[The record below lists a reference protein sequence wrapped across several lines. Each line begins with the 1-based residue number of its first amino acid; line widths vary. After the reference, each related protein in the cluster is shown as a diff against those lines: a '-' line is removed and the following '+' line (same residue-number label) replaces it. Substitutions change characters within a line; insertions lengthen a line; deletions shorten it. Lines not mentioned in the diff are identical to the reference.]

1 MHIFTK
7 AVTRVLIPGLILGL
21 SSLDVKARQQ
31 DSLATAVQDS
41 IRRSDANK
49 LKVTGTLTDAS
60 TGGPLDGVRVS
71 VEGYSAAITSASGSF
86 SISVPH
92 YNAVLV
98 LSGFGYATKE
108 VPLKGRKIITTSL
121 YNEGYNS
128 MSADVNLPFA
138 NKYSSRVAG
147 AVGAVEVNDR
157 WQRSNETADTYLQG
171 RVAGLN
177 AVRRSGTP
185 GIGANL
191 NVRGYNSLYTSNQP
205 LVIVDGIIYDNT
217 DYGISLITGHV
228 DNPIANLDL
237 KDIDNITVIKD
248 ATAST
253 YGTRGGNGVVLIKT
267 NRSSEQAT
275 SIDFSA
281 FGGINST
288 PSSIPVMGASDYRS
302 YLSDG
307 LYSMLRARGFNEL
320 QAQGAVSSQAY
331 LDSQNPNFYKYN
343 HQTDW
348 QDNVMK
354 SSYNQ
359 NYYLRVTGGDNIAT
373 YGLSVG
379 YLNSNGITA
388 NTGMERYQTRFNANL
403 NLSNKLKGNANL
415 SFVSNSH
422 DLRDQGIAYNTNP
435 IYLALAKSPFLSS
448 NIVSADGTV
457 SPNFEDVDAFSR
469 SNPSA
474 LVENMI
480 GKNNNYRFQGSFGF
494 DYEFSKA
501 LKFNVL
507 AGITFSKVRES
518 LFIPE
523 RGVVADTL
531 MQGIA
536 FNRSGSNV
544 ERLYG
549 MFTDTRLSYT
559 KNFNFVHNLSTN
571 VGFRFNDNKMETDY
585 GLGYNS
591 ATDDYVTVGQTDAAL
606 RKISGQN
613 GNWRWLNMYANADY
627 SFLTKYFLSFN
638 MAVDGSSRFGR
649 DAAQGLDINGYKF
662 AVMPSIA
669 AAWLVSSEN
678 FMADSKIDVLK
689 LRASYGMVGNDDIGN
704 YAAKQFYVSQ
714 GFFDTQGLVRGN
726 VPNTALQWENVA
738 KLNAGIDAAF
748 LKERLNV
755 TFDAFHN
762 KTTKM
767 LVLEPVSSITGFD
780 YGFTNSGSM
789 TSGGVELGLSGRLL
803 NRSVKW
809 DMGVNVS
816 NYKTN
821 ILSVP
826 GGRLLNDYAGATIL
840 TQNGSAANLFYG
852 YKTNGVFASSADVD
866 ATLVNRRADGS
877 TTMFQ
882 AGDIRFVN
890 IYDSPED
897 KAAGITVID
906 ENDRQVIGDPNPD
919 FTGMFSNM
927 LSYKRFSFDAI
938 FTFSVGNDIYNSVRR
953 SLESMNGTQNQ
964 TLRVL
969 NRWKAEGQITDVP
982 RAAFGDPNENARFS
996 DRWIEDGSY
1005 VRLRTLSVAYNLPI
1019 KNVGIK
1025 SARLYL
1031 TGNNLFTIS
1040 NYLGYDPEF
1049 SATSSIF
1056 SQGVDTGLEPQ
1067 FRTVQVG
1074 VRIGL

>member
-7 AVTRVLIPGLILGL
+7 AITRVLLPGLILGI

-31 DSLATAVQDS
+31 DSLTTAVQDS
-41 IRRSDANK
+41 IRTSDAKK
-49 LKVTGTLTDAS
+49 LKVTGTVTDAS
-60 TGGPLDGVRVS
+60 TGKPLDGISVS
-71 VEGYSAAITSASGSF
+71 VEGYSAAITSANGTF
-86 SISVPH
+86 TVSVPH
-92 YNAVLV
+92 YNSVLV
-98 LSGFGYATKE
+98 LSGFGFATKE
-108 VPLKGRKIITTSL
+108 VPLKGRTSISASL
-121 YNEGYNS
+121 YNQGYNT
-128 MSADVNLPFA
+128 MSSNVRLPFTGKF
-138 NKYSSRVAG
+138 NSRVAG
-147 AVGAVEVNDR
+147 AVEGIEVNDR
-157 WQRSNETADTYLQG
+157 WQRNSETADTYLQG

-177 AVRRSGTP
+177 TVRRSGTP

-191 NVRGYNSLYTSNQP
+191 NLRGYSSLYTTNQP
-205 LVIVDGIIYDNT
+205 LIIVDGIIYDNT
-217 DYGISLITGHV
+217 DYGISLIAGHV

-237 KDIDNITVIKD
+237 KDIDGITVIKD

-253 YGTRGGNGVVLIKT
+253 YGTRAGNGVILITT
-267 NRSSEQAT
+267 NKSQEQAT

-281 FGGINST
+281 YGGINSA
-288 PSSIPVMGASDYRS
+288 PSSLPVMGANDYRT

-307 LYSMLRARGFNEL
+307 FYSYYRTLGYSEL
-320 QAQGAVSSQAY
+320 QAQSMTSSRPFM
-331 LDSQNPNFYKYN
+331 DTQNSNYYQFN
-343 HQTDW
+343 NQTDW
-348 QDNVMK
+348 QSKVMNT
-354 SSYNQ
+354 SYNQ

-379 YLNSNGITA
+379 YLNNKGITN

-403 NLSNKLKGNANL
+403 NLSTKLKGNANL

-422 DLRDQGIAYNTNP
+422 ELRDQGTAYKTNP

-448 NIVSADGTV
+448 NVTSADGTV
-457 SPNFEDVDAFSR
+457 SPNLEDVDVFNR

-480 GKNNNYRFQGSFGF
+480 GTNKNYRFMGSFGF
-494 DYEFSKA
+494 DYDINKA
-501 LKFNVL
+501 LKFHVL
-507 AGITFSKVRES
+507 AGITFSKVREN
-518 LFIPE
+518 LFMPE

-531 MQGIA
+531 MQA
-536 FNRSGSNV
+536 VAVNRSGSNV

-559 KNFNFVHNLSTN
+559 KNFNFVHNLTTN

-649 DAAQGLDINGYKF
+649 DAAQGLNINGYKF

-669 AAWLVSSEN
+669 AAWLISSED
-678 FMADSKIDVLK
+678 FMANSKIDVLK
-689 LRASYGMVGNDDIGN
+689 LRASYGRVGNDDIGN
-704 YAAKQFYVSQ
+704 YSAKQFYVSQ
-714 GFFDTQGLVRGN
+714 SFFDTQGLVRGN
-726 VPNTALQWENVA
+726 VPNTALQWENVT
-738 KLNAGIDAAF
+738 KFNSGIDASF

-755 TFDAFHN
+755 TLDAFHN
-762 KTTKM
+762 KTTNM
-767 LVLEPVSSITGFD
+767 LVLEPVSNITGFD
-780 YGFTNSGSM
+780 FGFTNNGSM
-789 TSGGVELGLSGRLL
+789 SSRGVELGLNGRLL
-803 NRSVKW
+803 NKSVKW
-809 DMGVNVS
+809 DMGINFS
-816 NYKTN
+816 NYKTE
-821 ILSVP
+821 ILSIP
-826 GGRLLNDYAGATIL
+826 GDRILNNFAGATIL
-840 TQNGSAANLFYG
+840 TQKGMDANLFYG
-852 YKTNGVFASSADVD
+852 YKTNGVYSSTAEVT
-866 ATLVNRRADGS
+866 AANVQNRRSDGTITQFQPGDVKFVDLNNDGYIDAD
-877 TTMFQ
+877 
-882 AGDIRFVN
+882 
-890 IYDSPED
+890 
-897 KAAGITVID
+897 
-906 ENDRQVIGDPNPD
+906 DRQVIGNPNPK
-919 FTGMFSNM
+919 FRGMFSNV

-938 FTFSVGNDIYNSVRR
+938 FTFTGGNDIYNSVRR
-953 SLESMNGTQNQ
+953 NLESMSGTQNQ
-964 TLRVL
+964 TLKML
-969 NRWKAEGQITDVP
+969 NRWKTEGQVTDVP
-982 RAAFGDPNENARFS
+982 RASFGDPNENARFS

-1005 VRLRTLSVAYNLPI
+1005 LRLRTISVAYDVPV

-1025 SARLYL
+1025 SARVYL
-1031 TGNNLFTIS
+1031 TGNNIFTIS